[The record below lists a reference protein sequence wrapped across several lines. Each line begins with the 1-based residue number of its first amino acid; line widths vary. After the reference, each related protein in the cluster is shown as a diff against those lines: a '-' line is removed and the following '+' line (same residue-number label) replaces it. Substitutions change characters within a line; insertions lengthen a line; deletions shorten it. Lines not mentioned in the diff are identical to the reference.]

1 MDILKELYYGK
12 VSEVERGRKNI
23 NVKAEK
29 KEEELYDK
37 IKSKLPEEDKN
48 LMDEFLEVQS
58 ENYCEEII
66 ERFIQGVKTGIIIG
80 IETSDI
86 ELWCFC
92 MFRHIAKKNAKN
104 FAFFI
109 NQISLTH
116 KFSLA
121 YLL

>member
-23 NVKAEK
+23 NVETEK

-66 ERFIQGVKTGIIIG
+66 ERYIQGVKTGIMIG
-80 IETSDI
+80 IEASDI
-86 ELWCFC
+86 EL
-92 MFRHIAKKNAKN
+92 
-104 FAFFI
+104 
-109 NQISLTH
+109 
-116 KFSLA
+116 
-121 YLL
+121 